1 MQKILITG
9 ANSFVGKHL
18 VPFLTSL
25 GYEVQGT
32 ARREETSPGITNQH
46 LASYRPNLIG
56 DLSDENFL
64 KNVKWK
70 PDTIIHLAANSNL
83 SSSLSTMVRDNI
95 SAVVNLATYAE
106 QVDSSKIIAFS
117 SISVHG
123 QILSQTISENTG
135 FVNPENYGLTKRV
148 GEVLFQ
154 QKDSVASIYI
164 LRLPAILGVGASRH
178 WISKVLENA
187 IQGKVINIYNPTSLF
202 NNAIYVSDLLHFV
215 EKLIGRFDAGA
226 FTFPLASTEPISIS
240 KVVELIVEQSK
251 SKSKIIQSQQNQAS
265 FTIDDGFARD
275 FFSFNSLNISSAIK
289 KYIEDTKLYS
299 GSYGE

>member
-9 ANSFVGKHL
+9 ANSFVGNHL

-32 ARREETSPGITNQH
+32 SRSEEASPGIAYQN
-46 LASYRPNLIG
+46 LVSYRPNLIG

-70 PDTIIHLAANSNL
+70 PDIIIHLAANSNL

-95 SAVVNLATYAE
+95 SAVVNLTTYAE
-106 QVDSSKIIAFS
+106 QSDCSKIIAFS

-123 QILSQTISENTG
+123 QILSKTISENTG
-135 FVNPENYGLTKRV
+135 FVNPETYGLTKRV
-148 GEVLFQ
+148 GEILFQ

-202 NNAIYVSDLLHFV
+202 NNAIYLSDLLHFV

-265 FTIDDGFARD
+265 FTIDDSFARD

-289 KYIEDTKLYS
+289 KYIEDTKLHS
-299 GSYGE
+299 DSYGE